1 MRLVVPSA
9 TLVSRWLCLQVCY
22 RVLLQLCSVYHQPV
36 LAVKLLFE
44 MKNNGIQ
51 PNAITY
57 GFYNKVLVLS
67 VHLLPTIGICVYVYC
82 RYITVLVFSLMSN

>member
-1 MRLVVPSA
+1 M
-9 TLVSRWLCLQVCY
+9 
-22 RVLLQLCSVYHQPV
+22 LLQLCSVYHQPV

-57 GFYNKVLVLS
+57 GFYNKVLVRVNVLILS
-67 VHLLPTIGICVYVYC
+67 VYLLILVLLIHGCVLSV
-82 RYITVLVFSLMSN
+82 RVLVFSLYEQLIN